1 MSNFKLNNG
10 LTIPN
15 IGFGT
20 WKLRENIEQVI
31 HWALGA
37 GYTHIDTAAIY
48 GNEKE
53 IGDAIKSFGVQREKL
68 FLTTKIWAS
77 ERGYDKA
84 KQAIETSL
92 QNLGTDYIDLM
103 LIHWPAKTSQENWQ
117 QENAET
123 WRAME
128 EYYAAGKIKAI
139 GLSNFMTHHLEALL
153 ETAKVKP
160 MVNQIEYHPG
170 YLQEKVVDLCKSNDI
185 LVEAWSPIGSG
196 RMLDNEL
203 LISIANAHQ
212 TNVGAVCIQFCLQT
226 GVLPLP
232 KSTSEKNIKNNL
244 IQENQ
249 LTDEEIASIKNMP
262 KTGWSGLNPDEVE
275 F

>member
-31 HWALGA
+31 HWALEV

-77 ERGYDKA
+77 ERGYEKT

-103 LIHWPAKTSQENWQ
+103 LIHWPAKTSQEKDRKSTRLNSSHVKIS
-117 QENAET
+117 
-123 WRAME
+123 
-128 EYYAAGKIKAI
+128 YA
-139 GLSNFMTHHLEALL
+139 
-153 ETAKVKP
+153 V
-160 MVNQIEYHPG
+160 
-170 YLQEKVVDLCKSNDI
+170 
-185 LVEAWSPIGSG
+185 
-196 RMLDNEL
+196 
-203 LISIANAHQ
+203 
-212 TNVGAVCIQFCLQT
+212 FCL
-226 GVLPLP
+226 
-232 KSTSEKNIKNNL
+232 KK
-244 IQENQ
+244 
-249 LTDEEIASIKNMP
+249 
-262 KTGWSGLNPDEVE
+262 KTKK
-275 F
+275 FKT